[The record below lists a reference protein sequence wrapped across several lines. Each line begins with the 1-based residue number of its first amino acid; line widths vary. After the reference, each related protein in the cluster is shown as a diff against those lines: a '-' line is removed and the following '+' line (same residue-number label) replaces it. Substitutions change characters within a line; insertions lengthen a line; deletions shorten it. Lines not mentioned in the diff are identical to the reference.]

1 MEYTQGKTGRV
12 FVAKLH
18 EDECIYD
25 EVNKICVRE
34 AIRYAYVQAMGA
46 IKNADG
52 TDKHELVGLGTVVPD
67 GKQPILH
74 FHAGIGQDVDA
85 YIGHPNQNMR
95 VHLNMEVIITE
106 LIGMDM
112 TRVYDPAVGSKTLCI
127 TGRGTDFSERSN
139 EMKGSFS
146 KSYK

>member
-12 FVAKLH
+12 FVARLH
-18 EDECIYD
+18 EDENIYE

-52 TDKHELVGLGTVVPD
+52 SDKHELVGLGTVVPD
-67 GKQPILH
+67 ANKPVLH
-74 FHAGIGQDVDA
+74 FHAGIGSDVDS
-85 YIGHPNQNMR
+85 YVGHPNPNIK
-95 VHLNMEVIITE
+95 VHLNMEVLLTE
-106 LIGMDM
+106 LVGMDM
-112 TRVYDPAVGSKTLCI
+112 ARVYEPEVGSKTLTI
-127 TGRGTDFSERSN
+127 LGKGTDYSERSN

>member
-1 MEYTQGKTGRV
+1 MEYTQGRTARV
-12 FVAKLH
+12 FVARLH
-18 EDECIYD
+18 DGESIYD

-46 IKNADG
+46 IKTPSG
-52 TDKHELVGLGTVVPD
+52 IHELVGLGTVVPD
-67 GKQPILH
+67 ANKPALH
-74 FHAGIGQDVDA
+74 FHAGIGDSEDSYV
-85 YIGHPNQNMR
+85 GHPNDEMK

-106 LIGMDM
+106 MEGMDM
-112 TRVYDPAVGSKTLCI
+112 CRAFDPALGKKTLTI
-127 TGRGTDFSERSN
+127 LGKGTDYSERST